1 MMKNHETYTR
11 EELDRFTNFVSIV
24 KKARAFATHAH
35 KGIFRKGKDHK
46 GERLEYI
53 THPIAVARILHTYK
67 SSHKIALLVSAC
79 MLHDTVED
87 VEWVT
92 IEVIREHFGD
102 LVASLVEELTS
113 DPKGVEMYG
122 KTTYLTIK
130 MTTMSTW
137 GLGIKLADRLHNL
150 SDVQSKIDGGKPSDI
165 KWVVKYCTSTFDIIR
180 GVEEGRTLT
189 NTHKR
194 LIEAIKKAIEPGLNI
209 EGYDYSVYNM

>member
-1 MMKNHETYTR
+1 MTPYIQNPDHS
-11 EELDRFTNFVSIV
+11 RFTDFVNIV
-24 KKARAFATHAH
+24 KRARVFATIAH
-35 KGIFRKGKDHK
+35 EGVFRKGKDHK
-46 GERLEYI
+46 GDRLEYI
-53 THPIAVARILHTYK
+53 THPISVARILHTFK
-67 SSHKIALLVSAC
+67 SSHKIGILVAAC

-92 IEVIREHFGD
+92 IEVIKEHFGD

>member
-1 MMKNHETYTR
+1 MKNHEIYTR
-11 EELDRFTNFVSIV
+11 EELDRFTDFVSIV
-24 KKARAFATHAH
+24 KKAREFATLAH
-35 KGIFRKGKDHK
+35 EGVFRKGKDHK

-67 SSHKIALLVSAC
+67 SSHKIGILVAAC

-92 IEVIREHFGD
+92 IKVIKEHFGD

-113 DPKGVEMYG
+113 DPKGIELYG
-122 KTTYLTIK
+122 KEAYLTIK

-165 KWVVKYCTSTFDIIR
+165 NWVVNYCTQTQNIMNGI
-180 GVEEGRTLT
+180 EAGRTLT

-194 LIEAIKKAIEPGLNI
+194 IIESIREIIQPGLDI
-209 EGYDYSVYNM
+209 TI

>member
-1 MMKNHETYTR
+1 MMKNQDTYTR
-11 EELDRFTNFVSIV
+11 EELTRFTDFVSIV
-24 KKARAFATHAH
+24 KKAREFATVVH
-35 KGIFRKGKDHK
+35 KGVFRKGKDHK

-53 THPIAVARILHTYK
+53 THPIAVARILHTFK
-67 SSHKIALLVSAC
+67 SSHKIGILVAAC

-92 IEVIREHFGD
+92 IKVIREHFGE

-113 DPKGVEMYG
+113 DPKGIEMYG
-122 KTTYLTIK
+122 KETYLTIK

-165 KWVVKYCTSTFDIIR
+165 KWVVKYCTQTSNIIR
-180 GVEEGRTLT
+180 GIEDGRTLT
-189 NTHKR
+189 DTHKR
-194 LIEAIKKAIEPGLNI
+194 IIESIKETLKPGMNI
-209 EGYDYSVYNM
+209 EGYDYGVYTM

>member
-1 MMKNHETYTR
+1 VR
-11 EELDRFTNFVSIV
+11 
-24 KKARAFATHAH
+24 KARVFATEAH
-35 KGIFRKGKDHK
+35 KGQYRKGLC
-46 GERLEYI
+46 ERGNKLEYI
-53 THPIAVARILHTYK
+53 THPIAVAKILHTFK
-67 SSHKIALLVSAC
+67 SSHKIAELVAVC

-87 VEWVT
+87 CSGVT
-92 IEVIREHFGD
+92 IETIREKFGV
-102 LVASLVEELTS
+102 LIASLVEELTS
-113 DPKGVEMYG
+113 DPKGIEMYG

-209 EGYDYSVYNM
+209 EGYNYSVYNM